1 MYVYVC
7 ENERER
13 ERKHDILIFKRFRMS
28 NNNKRPILS
37 IYFKNGHIFIQSKI
51 ALDDLKT
58 TLSDLSAPHGFKD
71 KVSYF
76 GSALVSNKL
85 PYIQYIQNVLTHIL

>member
-1 MYVYVC
+1 MYVCVMYVC

-13 ERKHDILIFKRFRMS
+13 ERKHDILIFNRFRMS
-28 NNNKRPILS
+28 NNNKRPILP
-37 IYFKNGHIFIQSKI
+37 IYFKNGHIFIQSNCFRRLI
-51 ALDDLKT
+51 
-58 TLSDLSAPHGFKD
+58 SDLSAPHGFKD